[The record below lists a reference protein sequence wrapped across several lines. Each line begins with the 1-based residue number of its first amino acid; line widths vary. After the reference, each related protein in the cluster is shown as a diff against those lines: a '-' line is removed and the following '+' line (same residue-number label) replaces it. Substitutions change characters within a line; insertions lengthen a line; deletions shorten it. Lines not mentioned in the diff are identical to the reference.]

1 MLKLG
6 LGPPPQ
12 GGYELLCLGA
22 HSDDI
27 EIGCGG
33 ALFRLLRELP
43 VARLTWVVLSGN
55 EARAKEAREGAR
67 PFLEMAREGRLVQ
80 KSFRDGFF
88 PYTAVPIKE
97 FFEELKREVRPDL
110 VLTHYREDR
119 HQDHRLVS
127 DLTYNSFRDHLVLE
141 YEIPKFDGDLGRPN
155 TYVTLDE
162 ERCQEK
168 IAHLMAAFGTQ
179 RDKRW
184 LSEDTFRAMLRLR
197 GIEAASP
204 SGFAEAFHGRK
215 LVF

>member
-1 MLKLG
+1 
-6 LGPPPQ
+6 
-12 GGYELLCLGA
+12 
-22 HSDDI
+22 
-27 EIGCGG
+27 
-33 ALFRLLRELP
+33 
-43 VARLTWVVLSGN
+43 VLSRR
-55 EARAKEAREGAR
+55 ERSAKEARQGAR
-67 PFLEMAREGRLVQ
+67 TLLEMAHETSIVQ
-80 KSFRDGFF
+80 KSIRDGFF
-88 PYTAVPIKE
+88 PYTAVTIKE

-184 LSEDTFRAMLRLR
+184 FSEDTFRAMLRLR

-204 SGFAEAFHGRK
+204 SGFAE
-215 LVF
+215 

>member
-1 MLKLG
+1 VLKLG
-6 LGPPPQ
+6 LGAPAH
-12 GGYELLCLGA
+12 GGYEILCIGA

-33 ALFRLLRELP
+33 TLFRLLRELP

-55 EARAKEAREGAR
+55 DARAEEARQGAR
-67 PFLEMAREGRLVQ
+67 PFLALAREGRLVL

-155 TYVTLDE
+155 TYVALD
-162 ERCQEK
+162 QETCK
-168 IAHLMAAFGTQ
+168 AKVTHLLAAFGTQ

-184 LSEDTFRAMLRLR
+184 FSEDTFRAMLRLR
-197 GIEAASP
+197 GIEAGSP

-215 LVF
+215 IVL